1 MKKLKLSKMAWLI
14 LSAGIFVV
22 VLAGLGFTYSG
33 QKSEQNT
40 LKDELEVSKARLE
53 KTQDTGTQQQ
63 QIDQLEERLTD
74 SQARLDEA
82 KGKLLQAILSVD
94 VTEKFFQIAESSGV
108 SVKSFGTTDVQS
120 AQVAGVTCS
129 RISLHGL
136 VEGELLELVN
146 FIVNLNQNFITG
158 YVTSAQITVEE
169 EAGED
174 STTNIQ
180 LEVYS
185 SKGINDGK

>member
-63 QIDQLEERLTD
+63 IDQLEERLVD
-74 SQARLDEA
+74 SQTRLDEA

-108 SVKSFGTTDVQS
+108 SVRSFGTTDIQS
-120 AQVAGVTCS
+120 TTVSGVACT
-129 RISLHGL
+129 RIAIHGL
-136 VEGELLELVN
+136 VEGEVLELVN
-146 FIVNLNQNFITG
+146 FIVNLNQNYITG
-158 YVTSAQITVEE
+158 YVTSAQISVG
-169 EAGED
+169 GETSGD
-174 STTNIQ
+174 STANIQ